1 MTTQKRRV
9 DRRVQRTR
17 QVLQQAFIEVVREK
31 RPATSIREIEK
42 SFEAVS
48 VQDITERA
56 NVNRGT
62 FYLHFTDKYMLMDT
76 VMREQFRQ
84 ILMSAL
90 PPSPRWDR
98 RTLHLLILAILHS
111 FEGKYHHQ
119 HHPSLIL
126 APLLERAAQE
136 ELTGLLLTWLKQE
149 KQPEAQGHV
158 QLETLARVVS
168 WTIFGSAIQWS
179 QEETTVSIETMAD
192 TILWVIMGEGGAL
205 SLIFL

>member
-1 MTTQKRRV
+1 MATRKRSV

-17 QVLQQAFIEVVREK
+17 QVLQQALIEVVRER

-48 VQDITERA
+48 IQDIADRA

-84 ILMSAL
+84 MLTSAL

-98 RTLHLLILAILHS
+98 KTIHALIHGILSS
-111 FEGKYHHQ
+111 FESKYHHQ
-119 HHPSLIL
+119 HHPSLVL
-126 APLLERAAQE
+126 APLLERAAHE
-136 ELTGLLLTWLKQE
+136 ELTDLLLTLLKQE
-149 KQPEAQGHV
+149 RGATAGAHPEM
-158 QLETLARVVS
+158 LARVVS
-168 WTIFGSAIQWS
+168 WAIFGSAIQWS
-179 QEETTVSIETMAD
+179 QEEKAVPLETMAD
-192 TILWVIMGEGGAL
+192 TILRVIMEEGEAGG
-205 SLIFL
+205 F